1 MKQTIYVDVLICV
14 NIFINYFLLLSVS
27 KILNLTLVR
36 KKLILSASVG
46 AIYSLTILL
55 PPVNWALSLLIKLAM
70 SASIVLLA
78 FKWVSL
84 KLFLKAFMTFYGV
97 NFLFGGIIFFLWYFV
112 TPNGI
117 FINNSMIYLNLSPLF
132 LVLAT
137 FASYL
142 AIRLIH
148 KTVGRQDVLAQANCD
163 VLIEFEGK
171 SVILK
176 AKVDTGNTLKEPF
189 SGLPV
194 IVAQRQFVETI
205 LPAQL
210 REYFCV
216 SSVNSAA
223 TAMQIYEAPS
233 PLVSGF
239 RLVPF
244 KTISGDGLLP
254 AFKASSIKIL
264 SKTQN
269 IAKDAYVAVCSEKIF
284 NNECQAL
291 INSELIE

>member
-27 KILNLTLVR
+27 KILNLTLIR
-36 KKLILSASVG
+36 KKLILSALVG
-46 AIYSLTILL
+46 AIYSLIILL
-55 PPVNWALSLLIKLAM
+55 PPVSWILSLFIKLVM
-70 SASIVLLA
+70 SASIVILA
-78 FKWVSL
+78 FRWISL
-84 KLFLKAFMTFYGV
+84 KLFLKTFLTFYGV
-97 NFLFGGIIFFLWYFV
+97 NFLFGGIIFFIWYFV
-112 TPNGI
+112 TPNRI
-117 FINNSMIYLNLSPLF
+117 FINNDMIYLNLSPLF

-148 KTVGRQDVLAQANCD
+148 KIVGRQDILAQTNCD

-171 SVILK
+171 SIILK

-194 IVAQRQFVETI
+194 IVAQCQFVETI

-210 REYFCV
+210 KEYLCV
-216 SSVNSAA
+216 RSANSEPKV
-223 TAMQIYEAPS
+223 MQSHSLPW
-233 PLVSGF
+233 LTGF
-239 RLVPF
+239 RLIPF

-254 AFKASSIKIL
+254 AFKATRIKVL

-269 IAKDAYVAVCSEKIF
+269 ISKDAYVAICSERIF
-284 NNECQAL
+284 NNEYQAL

>member
-1 MKQTIYVDVLICV
+1 M

-27 KILNLTLVR
+27 KILNLTLIR
-36 KKLILSASVG
+36 KKLILSAFVG
-46 AIYSLTILL
+46 AIYSLIILL

-70 SASIVLLA
+70 SASIVILA
-78 FKWVSL
+78 FKWISL
-84 KLFLKAFMTFYGV
+84 KLFLKTFLTFYGV
-97 NFLFGGIIFFLWYFV
+97 NFLFGGIIFFIWYFV

-117 FINNSMIYLNLSPLF
+117 FINNDMIYLNLSPIF

-137 FASYL
+137 FVSYL

-148 KTVGRQDVLAQANCD
+148 KTVGRQDILVQTNCD
-163 VLIEFEGK
+163 VLIEFEEK

-194 IVAQRQFVETI
+194 IVAQCKFVEAI
-205 LPAQL
+205 LPARL
-210 REYFCV
+210 KEYLCV
-216 SSVNSAA
+216 SNANSAA
-223 TAMQIYEAPS
+223 KDMQSFEVPRFTD
-233 PLVSGF
+233 F
-239 RLVPF
+239 RLIPF
-244 KTISGDGLLP
+244 KTISGNGLLP
-254 AFKASSIKIL
+254 AFKATRIKVL

-269 IAKDAYVAVCSEKIF
+269 ISKDAYVAICSEKIF
-284 NNECQAL
+284 NNEYQAL

>member
-27 KILNLTLVR
+27 KILNLTLIR
-36 KKLILSASVG
+36 KKLVLSASVG
-46 AIYSLTILL
+46 AIYSLIILL
-55 PPVNWALSLLIKLAM
+55 PPVNWILSLLIKLIM
-70 SASIVLLA
+70 SASIVILA
-78 FKWVSL
+78 FKWISL
-84 KLFLKAFMTFYGV
+84 KLFLKIFLTFYGV

-117 FINNSMIYLNLSPLF
+117 FINNDMIYLNLSPLF

-148 KTVGRQDVLAQANCD
+148 KIVGRQDILTQMHCD
-163 VLIEFEGK
+163 VFIEFEGK

-194 IVAQRQFVETI
+194 IVTQCQFVEAI

-210 REYFCV
+210 KEYLCV
-216 SSVNSAA
+216 SNASSANK
-223 TAMQIYEAPS
+223 AMQSHE
-233 PLVSGF
+233 LLRFTGF

-244 KTISGDGLLP
+244 KTISGSGLLP
-254 AFKASSIKIL
+254 AFKATRIEVL

-269 IAKDAYVAVCSEKIF
+269 ISKDAYVAVCSEKIF
-284 NNECQAL
+284 NNEYQAL
-291 INSELIE
+291 VNSELIE